1 MEHLQTQ
8 GISLPK
14 LGLGT
19 FRMQGDACRA
29 AVEGGLALS
38 YRHLDTAEMCADK

>member
-1 MEHLQTQ
+1 MDNLQTQ
-8 GISLPK
+8 GISLPQ

-29 AVEGGLALS
+29 AV
-38 YRHLDTAEMCADK
+38 

>member
-8 GISLPK
+8 SLQAGGISLPK

-19 FRMQGDACRA
+19 FRMQGDACRE
-29 AVEGGLALS
+29 AVESGLALG
-38 YRHLDTAEMCADK
+38 